1 MSKKEEHKI
10 KKLIQSIEL
19 DKPSENFT
27 EKVMSKIN
35 YATSDEALKD
45 PTLTTMLKH
54 YGQEFP
60 SINFADR
67 VMAQVHKDVAVEYKP
82 IISKK
87 VWSVIFSLFTS
98 FIVYVLI
105 AEPASTNNPY
115 ISRYSTLLEKFILD
129 FGIVLVEST
138 QIPSILTVS
147 IFCLSTLLLL
157 DYFFRKRKHY
167 Q

>member
-19 DKPSENFT
+19 DKPSENFS

-35 YATSDEALKD
+35 YITSDEALKD
-45 PTLTTMLKH
+45 PTLTSLLRD
-54 YGQEFP
+54 YGQDFP
-60 SINFADR
+60 SVNFADR
-67 VMAQVHKDVAVEYKP
+67 VMAQVQKDVISEYKP

-87 VWSVIFSLFTS
+87 VWSVIFFLFVS
-98 FIVYVLI
+98 FIAYVI
-105 AEPASTNNPY
+105 ITEPASTNNTY
-115 ISRYSTLLEKFILD
+115 ISRYSILLEKVIMD
-129 FGIVLVEST
+129 FGKVLLEST

-157 DYFFRKRKHY
+157 DYFLRKRSY
-167 Q
+167 LQ

>member
-1 MSKKEEHKI
+1 MPKKEEHKI

-27 EKVMSKIN
+27 EKVMSRIN
-35 YATSDEALKD
+35 YVTSDEALKD
-45 PTLTTMLKH
+45 PALTSLLKD

-60 SINFADR
+60 SVNFVNR
-67 VMAQVHKDVAVEYKP
+67 VMTQVQKNVISGYKP

-105 AEPASTNNPY
+105 AEPASSNNPY
-115 ISRYSTLLEKFILD
+115 ISRYSTLLETFILD
-129 FGIVLVEST
+129 FGKVLVEST

-157 DYFFRKRKHY
+157 DYFLRKRKY
-167 Q
+167 FQ